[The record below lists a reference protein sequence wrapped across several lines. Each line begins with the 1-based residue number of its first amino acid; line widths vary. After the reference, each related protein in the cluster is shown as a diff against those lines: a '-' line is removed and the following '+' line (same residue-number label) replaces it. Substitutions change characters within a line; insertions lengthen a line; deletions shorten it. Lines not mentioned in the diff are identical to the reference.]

1 MLVLQGNPLNQIPS
15 GPAVFSTVW
24 RFPQIREYK
33 VQSSCKVTVLAS
45 KMANWQYTHP
55 LSIHVKSPFSLQK
68 WKIGNTPMPLPI
80 NVKSALALK
89 MANWQY
95 THAVTNSWKVCT
107 RSENGKLTIHSCRY
121 QFMKSLHSLWKW
133 QIDNTLM
140 PLPIHVKFALAL
152 KMANWQY
159 THAITKAD
167 TPLTTLLQTQ
177 AELLSFPVRGQ
188 QGIEDCRWEW
198 PGNKARYNTG
208 SVETTEGL
216 QDCRCR

>member
-1 MLVLQGNPLNQIPS
+1 MLVLQGNPLNQIPL

-33 VQSSCKVTVLAS
+33 VQSSCKVTVLAP

-55 LSIHVKSPFSLQK
+55 LSIHVKPPFSLQK

-107 RSENGKLTIHSCRY
+107 RSENGKLTIHSCHY
-121 QFMKSLHSLWKW
+121 QSWYTTDYTPTNAGRVIK
-133 QIDNTLM
+133 
-140 PLPIHVKFALAL
+140 LPSQRTAR
-152 KMANWQY
+152 
-159 THAITKAD
+159 D
-167 TPLTTLLQTQ
+167 RRLQVGMVW
-177 AELLSFPVRGQ
+177 E
-188 QGIEDCRWEW
+188 QG
-198 PGNKARYNTG
+198 
-208 SVETTEGL
+208 
-216 QDCRCR
+216 